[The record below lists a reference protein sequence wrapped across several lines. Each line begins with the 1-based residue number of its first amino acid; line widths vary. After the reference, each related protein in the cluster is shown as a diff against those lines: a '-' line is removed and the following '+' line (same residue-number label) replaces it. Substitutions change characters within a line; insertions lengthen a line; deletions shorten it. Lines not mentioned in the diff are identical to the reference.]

1 MNEDRFNKWEYFWM
15 FMLLAIIVLGLFSSC
30 KTQYIPIET
39 VIRDS
44 IEIKDTVRITN
55 TQFVDRLVKDTSWMQ
70 IHTADSVELAK
81 MGVSLAGVKTALV
94 IEKNT
99 VKQLREKLSE
109 NNDTSNVRV
118 VYVDRVKK
126 VEVPVPVEKKLSRM
140 ERLRMFGGDA
150 GLTIVL
156 ITIILGVIKIYKL
169 LMARRHIS

>member
-1 MNEDRFNKWEYFWM
+1 MFWLLAL
-15 FMLLAIIVLGLFSSC
+15 MLLGMLTSC
-30 KTQYIPIET
+30 KTKYIPIET

-44 IEIKDTVRITN
+44 VEIKDTVRITN

-81 MGVSLAGVKTALV
+81 MGVSLSGVKTALV

-126 VEVPVPVEKKLSRM
+126 VEVPVPVEKKLSRL

-150 GLTIVL
+150 GLTLLLV
-156 ITIILGVIKIYKL
+156 TIIFGIIKIFRL
-169 LMARRHIS
+169 LMARSHIS

>member
-1 MNEDRFNKWEYFWM
+1 MNNKERQWM
-15 FMLLAIIVLGLFSSC
+15 LWLLGLIILGMLSSC
-30 KTQYIPIET
+30 KTKYIPVET

-44 IEIKDTVRITN
+44 VEINDTVRIIN
-55 TQFVDRLVKDTSWMQ
+55 TQFVDRFVKDTSWMQ

-81 MGVSLAGVKTALV
+81 MGVSLAGVKSALV

-126 VEVPVPVEKKLSRM
+126 VDVPYPVPAQITKWQRGLM
-140 ERLRMFGGDA
+140 NFGYI
-150 GLTIVL
+150 GLGIVL
-156 ITIILGVIKIYKL
+156 LLIVTVIIKVSKWLR
-169 LMARRHIS
+169 ARSTA

>member
-1 MNEDRFNKWEYFWM
+1 MSTREKFWM
-15 FMLLAIIVLGLFSSC
+15 CWLLGVIILGMLISC
-30 KTQYIPIET
+30 KTKYIPIET

-44 IEIKDTVRITN
+44 VEIKDTVRIIN

-118 VYVDRVKK
+118 VYVDREKK
-126 VEVPVPVEKKLSRM
+126 VEVPVPVEKKLSRL

-150 GLTIVL
+150 GLTLLLV
-156 ITIILGVIKIYKL
+156 TIIFGIIKIFRL
-169 LMARRHIS
+169 LMARSNIS

>member
-1 MNEDRFNKWEYFWM
+1 MSTREKFWM
-15 FMLLAIIVLGLFSSC
+15 FWLIVLMLLGMLTSC
-30 KTQYIPIET
+30 KTKYIPVET

-44 IEIKDTVRITN
+44 VEIKDTVRITN

-126 VEVPVPVEKKLSRM
+126 VEVPVPVEKKLSRL

-150 GLTIVL
+150 GLTLLLV
-156 ITIILGVIKIYKL
+156 TIIFGIIKIFRL
-169 LMARRHIS
+169 LMARSHIS

>member
-1 MNEDRFNKWEYFWM
+1 MSTREKFWM
-15 FMLLAIIVLGLFSSC
+15 FWLIVLMLLGMLTSC
-30 KTQYIPIET
+30 KTKYIPIET

-44 IEIKDTVRITN
+44 VEIKDTVRIIN

-126 VEVPVPVEKKLSRM
+126 VEVPVPVEKKLSRL

-150 GLTIVL
+150 GLTLLLV
-156 ITIILGVIKIYKL
+156 TIIFGIIKIFRL
-169 LMARRHIS
+169 LMARSHIS

>member
-1 MNEDRFNKWEYFWM
+1 MSKKDKFWM
-15 FMLLAIIVLGLFSSC
+15 FWLLGVIILGMLYSC
-30 KTQYIPIET
+30 KTKYIPIET

-44 IEIKDTVRITN
+44 VEIKDTIRITN
-55 TQFVDRLVKDTSWMQ
+55 TQFVDRLVKDTSWMR
-70 IHTADSVELAK
+70 IHTADSTELAK

-109 NNDTSNVRV
+109 NKDTSNVRV

-140 ERLRMFGGDA
+140 ERLRMFGGDC
-150 GLTIVL
+150 GLTIAVL
-156 ITIILGVIKIYKL
+156 AIIIAIIKICKWL
-169 LMARRHIS
+169 RARSHT

>member
-1 MNEDRFNKWEYFWM
+1 MKSDRFWM
-15 FMLLAIIVLGLFSSC
+15 FWLLALMLLGMLTSC
-30 KTQYIPIET
+30 KTKYIPVET

-44 IEIKDTVRITN
+44 VEIKDTVRIIN

-70 IHTADSVELAK
+70 IHTADSAELAK

-126 VEVPVPVEKKLSRM
+126 VEVPVPVEKKLSRL

-150 GLTIVL
+150 GLTLLLV
-156 ITIILGVIKIYKL
+156 TIIFGTIKIFRL

>member
-1 MNEDRFNKWEYFWM
+1 MNKKEKFWM
-15 FMLLAIIVLGLFSSC
+15 CWLLGVIILGMLTSC
-30 KTQYIPIET
+30 KTKYIPIET

-44 IEIKDTVRITN
+44 VEIKDTVRIIN

-70 IHTADSVELAK
+70 IHTADSVELGK
-81 MGVSLAGVKTALV
+81 MGVSLSGVKTALV

-126 VEVPVPVEKKLSRM
+126 VEVPVPVEKKLSRL

-150 GLTIVL
+150 GLTLVL
-156 ITIILGVIKIYKL
+156 VTIIFGIIKIFRL
-169 LMARRHIS
+169 LMARSHIS

>member
-1 MNEDRFNKWEYFWM
+1 MSIKEKIWM
-15 FMLLAIIVLGLFSSC
+15 FWLLAVILLGLLTSC
-30 KTQYIPIET
+30 KTKYIPIET

-44 IEIKDTVRITN
+44 VEIKDTVRIIN

-81 MGVSLAGVKTALV
+81 MGVSLSGVKTALV
-94 IEKNT
+94 IERNT

-126 VEVPVPVEKKLSRM
+126 VEVPVPVEKKLSRL

-150 GLTIVL
+150 GLTLLLV
-156 ITIILGVIKIYKL
+156 TIIFGIIKIFRL
-169 LMARRHIS
+169 LMVRSHIS

>member
-1 MNEDRFNKWEYFWM
+1 MNKKEKFWM
-15 FMLLAIIVLGLFSSC
+15 FWLLALMVLGILTSC
-30 KTQYIPIET
+30 KTKYIPIET

-44 IEIKDTVRITN
+44 IEVNDTVRIIN

-126 VEVPVPVEKKLSRM
+126 VEVPVPVEKKLSRL

-150 GLTIVL
+150 GLTLLLV
-156 ITIILGVIKIYKL
+156 TIIFGIIKIFRL
-169 LMARRHIS
+169 LMARSHIS